1 MAALMLL
8 LAKGWKLSK
17 APWDSGG
24 LIFAIFTALHAITMF
39 RGRLVEE
46 EHRYWYWTSLGWLV
60 YLGFRRYEI
69 VFMLL

>member
-8 LAKGWKLSK
+8 LGKGYRLSK

-24 LIFAIFTALHAITMF
+24 MMFAIFTTCHAVTMF

-46 EHRYWYWTSLGWLV
+46 EHLYWYWTSLGWLG
-60 YLGFRRYEI
+60 YLGLKRYERRYI
-69 VFMLL
+69 LR